1 MAQEEAKPAEEQK
14 PAAGAAA
21 PAAQKPKKKGLA
33 LSGGIVSL
41 IGLAWALSMV
51 AVPAKHEEIRHEI
64 AGPFVANISPATGF
78 QVNLAG
84 RGGKNYLAMSLKAE
98 VDAYAET
105 YATERVAD
113 PLYQAKLTDAVLKV
127 AARKTKLDLD
137 TEVGKDVFREEL
149 KVALDPVLFPVHVGS
164 ETAAATR
171 DVESGLRP
179 GASSDK
185 ATLRGLF
192 YEHALE
198 VDATEHTLQ
207 LDAGAPVRF
216 KGDETDLMVLD
227 VQGRSLYV
235 DVSGLHPGFRGSV
248 HAGTFGRVRNIY
260 FGSFLTQ

>member
-64 AGPFVANISPATGF
+64 GGPFVANISPATGF

-105 YATERVAD
+105 YATERTAD

-149 KVALDPVLFPVHVGS
+149 KVALDPVLFPVHVGN
-164 ETAAATR
+164 ETAAGGR
-171 DVESGLRP
+171 HPESGLRA
-179 GASSDK
+179 GASNDR
-185 ATLRGLF
+185 ATMRGYF
-192 YEHALE
+192 YEHKLD
-198 VDATEHTLQ
+198 VDTVLKTIR
-207 LDAGAPVRF
+207 LDDGQPLRF
-216 KGDETDLMVLD
+216 QGDETDLLVTD
-227 VQGRSLYV
+227 AAGRGVYV
-235 DVSGLHPGFRGSV
+235 DVTGLHHGFRGPV
-248 HAGTFGRVRNIY
+248 RAGTFGRVRNIY